1 MKYLVAIIQP
11 SRLEAVQEGLASIG
25 VSGMT
30 VSEVRGYG
38 RQRGKTEIYR
48 GAEYSI
54 DFLPKIKIEIALDD
68 NNADSAVDLISETC
82 NSGRIGDGKV
92 FLMPLEN
99 ATRIRTGE
107 IGQLAL

>member
-11 SRLEAVQEGLASIG
+11 SRLENVQEGLSSLGI
-25 VSGMT
+25 SGMT

-48 GAEYSI
+48 GAEYNI
-54 DFLPKIKIEIALDD
+54 DFLPKIKIEIAIEDST
-68 NNADSAVDLISETC
+68 ADKAVEFISETC
-82 NSGRIGDGKV
+82 NSGRIGDGKIFV
-92 FLMPLEN
+92 MPLEN

-107 IGQLAL
+107 HGQSVL

>member
-11 SRLEAVQEGLASIG
+11 SRLEPVQEGLSSLGI
-25 VSGMT
+25 SGMT

-48 GAEYSI
+48 GAEYNI
-54 DFLPKIKIEIALDD
+54 DFLPKIKVEIAIDD
-68 NNADSAVDLISETC
+68 DAAEKAVDFIKETC
-82 NSGRIGDGKV
+82 HTGRIGDGKV
-92 FLMPLEN
+92 FVMPLEE

-107 IGQLAL
+107 VGQAAL

>member
-11 SRLEAVQEGLASIG
+11 SRLENVQEGLSSLGI
-25 VSGMT
+25 SGMT

-48 GAEYSI
+48 GAEYNI
-54 DFLPKIKIEIALDD
+54 DFLPKIKIEDST
-68 NNADSAVDLISETC
+68 ADKAVEFISETC
-82 NSGRIGDGKV
+82 NSGRIGDGKIFV
-92 FLMPLEN
+92 MPLEN

-107 IGQLAL
+107 NGQSAL